1 MNADQAEAQFWAAF
15 LRNRNVDAGTADDGA
30 VSVAGGYAIYVKGTY
45 YQIAFGLGTAR
56 PLRADDLDVV
66 RAFYGRR
73 GARALLELEDGV
85 YERDRAVLEE
95 AGFEPGP
102 LVLVRYET
110 ATIPEPPAANGVVT
124 RAVQDRA
131 AWVRLVSRAFAE
143 GREADEPSRR
153 SNELSAAAAHGLF
166 VAEVD
171 GVPAG
176 AGAVAVFNGIG
187 FLYAG
192 AVLPEFR
199 RRGVHRALLHART
212 AFAASRGAAR
222 TTIKTARDS
231 TAEASVVR
239 AGFTSTAAIRRLHDP

>member
-1 MNADQAEAQFWAAF
+1 MNADRAEAQFWAAF

-30 VSVAGGYAIYVKGTY
+30 VPVAGGYAIYVKGTY
-45 YQIAFGLGTAR
+45 YQLAFGLGTAR
-56 PLRADDLDVV
+56 PLRAEDLDVV

-73 GARALLELEDGV
+73 GARAQLELDDAV
-85 YERDRAVLEE
+85 FERDRAVLEA

-102 LVLVRYET
+102 PVLARYET
-110 ATIPEPPAANGVVT
+110 PTLPEPPAANGVVT

-131 AWVRLVSRAFAE
+131 AWVRLVARAFAE
-143 GREADEPSRR
+143 GEDADEPSRR

-176 AGAVAVFNGIG
+176 AGAVAVFNAIG
-187 FLYAG
+187 FLFAG

-199 RRGVHRALLHART
+199 RRGVHRALLQART
-212 AFAASRGAAR
+212 AFAVSRGAAR
-222 TTIKTARDS
+222 TTIKTARQS
-231 TAEASVVR
+231 AAEASVVR
-239 AGFTSTAAIRRLHDP
+239 AGFTRTSTMRRLHDT